1 MQPQLRGVK
10 YRMSEFRDQVA
21 VITGGANG
29 IGQALSRA
37 LAERGAKVVIADIN
51 DTLGENLAA
60 EINAAGG
67 SAKYLHVDVTV
78 EESMS
83 ALMAEIK
90 REFGRLDLVFNNA
103 GISVAGDGRD
113 LTLDQWRKVTDVNYW
128 GVIYGSKFAYDVMTE
143 QGSGHI
149 INIASLAGLIP
160 FPTNLPYSATKFA
173 VVGMSMSWRAEGADL
188 GVKVSCVCPGF
199 IASNIYE
206 ATEMVNVPK
215 KAIIEG
221 IPFRIVPTEV
231 AAERIL
237 NGVRKNQ
244 AIIIFPGYAKIFW
257 GLYRLKQSLLN
268 RFALQTIRDLRKLR
282 GKN

>member
-1 MQPQLRGVK
+1 
-10 YRMSEFRDQVA
+10 MSEFSGQVA

-37 LAERGAKVVIADIN
+37 LAKRGAKVVIADIN

-60 EINAAGG
+60 EINTTGG

-83 ALMAEIK
+83 ALVAEIK
-90 REFGRLDLVFNNA
+90 REYGRIDLVFNNA
-103 GISVAGDGRD
+103 GISVAGDCRD

-128 GVIYGSKFAYDVMTE
+128 GVIYGCKFAYDLMAE

-173 VVGMSMSWRAEGADL
+173 VVGMSMSLRAEGADL

-215 KAIIEG
+215 KAIIES
-221 IPFRIVPTEV
+221 IPFKIVSTEV

-237 NGVRKNQ
+237 NGVKKNK

-268 RFALQTIRDLRKLR
+268 RFALQTIRDMRKLR
-282 GKN
+282 GKR

>member
-1 MQPQLRGVK
+1 
-10 YRMSEFRDQVA
+10 MSEFRDQVA

-237 NGVRKNQ
+237 NGVRKNK

>member
-1 MQPQLRGVK
+1 
-10 YRMSEFRDQVA
+10 MSEFSGKVA

-37 LAERGAKVVIADIN
+37 LAKRGAKVVVADIN
-51 DTLGENLAA
+51 DTLGENLVE
-60 EINAAGG
+60 EISAAGG
-67 SAKYLHVDVTV
+67 TAKYLHVDVTV

-83 ALMAEIK
+83 ALAGEVQ
-90 REFGRLDLVFNNA
+90 REYGQIDLVFNNA
-103 GISVAGDGRD
+103 GISVSGDARD

-128 GVIYGSKFAYDVMTE
+128 GVIYGCKFAYDIMAE
-143 QGSGHI
+143 QGHGHI
-149 INIASLAGLIP
+149 VNIASLAGLIP

-173 VVGMSMSWRAEGADL
+173 VVGLSMSLRAEGADL

-215 KAIIEG
+215 EKIVEN
-221 IPFRIVPTEV
+221 IPFKIVETDD

-237 NGVRKNQ
+237 KGVARNRP
-244 AIIIFPGYAKIFW
+244 IIIFPGYAKLFW
-257 GLYRLKQSLLN
+257 GMYRLKQSLMN
-268 RFALQTIRDLRKLR
+268 SFALKTIRDMRKLR
-282 GKN
+282 RKT